1 MVKMS
6 LKEFIYQCK
15 VALRLTRRPTQDEY
29 KNVLKIT
36 GLGILAI
43 GALGF
48 VISMVKY
55 YLFG

>member
-1 MVKMS
+1 MA

-15 VALRLTRRPTQDEY
+15 VALRLTRRPSNEEY
-29 KNVLKIT
+29 KNILKIT

-48 VISMVKY
+48 LISMVKY